1 MAIKGLLA
9 GVIVLFG
16 SLAIW
21 VAADIHRNNQ
31 IEKTRSRPEHKEAF
45 HVDRILY
52 DLEHEKPVDWSDL
65 ASTLAFVNGRYD
77 TADFRLQ
84 SLTRIVYKHW
94 HRVDPHTQDLIRDA
108 YLGLKYWMDQPGA
121 DGMCFWSE
129 NHQILFASSEYL
141 AGQRWPDAVFVNDGR
156 TGSEHRAMARERIL
170 TWLELRWL
178 YGFTEWYSTV
188 YYVEDIAPLSNLI
201 EFAEDKEIVTKAT
214 IILDLLLHDVATQSY
229 RGTFI
234 STSGRLY
241 QSQKFGG
248 AGNSMKTVIEH
259 IWGKGRWGY
268 QHEFRKGMDLNFVFL
283 DGYTVPD
290 VIKAIGE
297 DDSEVVIKASNGLN
311 VRELRGEGLYGIKD
325 PQIMMQ
331 WAMEA
336 FTNPEVITNSLKY
349 ISKYDMFGNEFLHD
363 FRMLNIG
370 LVKALHLLPAVSRLL
385 NPVTNGVAIQR
396 ANTYTYKTA
405 DYMLATAQSYHPGMF
420 GDQQHI
426 WNATISDRLSIFT
439 THPAK
444 SLADE
449 GALSGSP
456 GYWVGS
462 GRLPHAAQDKNIVL
476 IIYRIPDRPGLM
488 EAALVDH
495 THAHFPRQAMDEAV
509 FDGRYAFGRE
519 GNAFFAL
526 VARNELA
533 YRADSDHDLIQHGK
547 QAYWIF
553 EISTADR
560 EGSFDDFMQRIKR
573 NPVGYDGTLLSYR
586 SDGRLLELE
595 YQHHFRVDGSIVE
608 TEHPRFQSPYSQTG
622 RKPQTITLFHAGRSL
637 FLDFGSGARVQAM
650 SSSSS

>member
-1 MAIKGLLA
+1 MSKKGLLA
-9 GVIVLFG
+9 GAALFG
-16 SLAIW
+16 GLATW
-21 VAADIHRNNQ
+21 VAVDVYRNNQ
-31 IEKTRSRPEHKEAF
+31 IEKIRSRPEHKEAF

-52 DLEHEKPVDWSDL
+52 DLEHGQPIDWNDL

-94 HRVDPHTQDLIRDA
+94 DKVDPHTQDLIRDT
-108 YLGLKYWMDQPGA
+108 YLNFKYWMDQPGA

-129 NHQILFASSEYL
+129 NHQILFASAEYL
-141 AGQRWPDAVFVNDGR
+141 AGQRWPDAVFANDGK
-156 TGSEHRAMARERIL
+156 TGSEHRALARARIL
-170 TWLELRWL
+170 TWLEQRWL

-201 EFAEDKEIVTKAT
+201 EFAEDEEIVTKAT
-214 IILDLLLHDVATQSY
+214 IIMDLLLHDLATQSY

-283 DGYTVPD
+283 DGYTAPD

-297 DDSEVVIKASNGLN
+297 DESEVMLKASNGLN
-311 VRELRGEGLYGIKD
+311 VQELRGERLYGMED

-336 FTNPEVITNSLKY
+336 FTNPEVVVNSLDY
-349 ISKYDMFGNEFLHD
+349 IARHDMFGNEFLHD
-363 FRMLNIG
+363 FKSLNIG
-370 LVKALHLLPAVSRLL
+370 LAKSLHVLPIISRIL

-405 DYMLATAQSYHPGMF
+405 DYMLATAQSYHPGTF

-476 IIYRIPDRPGLM
+476 VIYQIPDRPGFM
-488 EAALVDH
+488 ESALVDY
-495 THAHFPRQAMDEAV
+495 THAHFPRQAMDETV
-509 FDGRYAFGRE
+509 LDGRYAFGRE
-519 GNAFFAL
+519 GNTFFAFI
-526 VARNELA
+526 AHTELA
-533 YRADSDHDLIQHGK
+533 YQANSDYDLIQHGK
-547 QAYWIF
+547 QTYWIF
-553 EISTADR
+553 EASIADR
-560 EGSFDDFMQRIKR
+560 EGSFDDFMQRIKS
-573 NPVGYDGTLLSYR
+573 NPVGYDGTLLSYQ
-586 SDGRLLELE
+586 SNGRLLELH
-595 YQHHFRVDGSIVE
+595 YQHHLKVDGTTVE
-608 TEHPRFQSPYSQTG
+608 TEYPRFQSPYSQTE
-622 RKPQTITLFHAGRSL
+622 RKPQTITLSYAGKSL
-637 FLDFGSGARVQAM
+637 FLDFYNGVRE
-650 SSSSS
+650 